1 MASRNVSNSVFI
13 LQLTSLPGTNTATIS
28 FGERF
33 PLYVTSPP
41 QPVVNFTCDRMVDE
55 ATGLINAHLQW
66 SYVHENISYIQEAI
80 KNYRIG
86 FELITLFE
94 SDTMTLTAGISDL
107 NKILSTQVPIY
118 V

>member
-1 MASRNVSNSVFI
+1 MFHIII
-13 LQLTSLPGTNTATIS
+13 LQLTSLPGTNS
-28 FGERF
+28 VLLVLGRNKSLE
-33 PLYVTSPP
+33 VTSPP
-41 QPVVNFTCDRMVDE
+41 EPVVNFTCDRMVDE
-55 ATGLINAHLQW
+55 TTGVIGVHLQW
-66 SYVHENISYIQEAI
+66 SYMHENISYIQEAI

-94 SDTMTLTAGISDL
+94 SDTMTRTGGISDL

>member
-41 QPVVNFTCDRMVDE
+41 QPVVNVTCDRMVDE

-66 SYVHENISYIQEAI
+66 SYAHENISYIQEVI
-80 KNYRIG
+80 QSYQIG
-86 FELITLFE
+86 FYLITLFE
-94 SDTMTLTAGISDL
+94 SDTMTLEGGTGFL
-107 NKILSTQVPIY
+107 HTTLSTQVPVY